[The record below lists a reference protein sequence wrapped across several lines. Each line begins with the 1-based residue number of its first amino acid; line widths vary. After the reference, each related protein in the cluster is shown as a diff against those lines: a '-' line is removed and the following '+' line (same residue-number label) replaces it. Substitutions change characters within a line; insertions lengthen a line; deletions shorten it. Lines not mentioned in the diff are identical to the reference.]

1 MPHRVIRLRN
11 GLRLLHIPTAS
22 PISHFGILIDAG
34 TRDEP
39 GQHPGLAHFV
49 EHTIFKGT
57 EKRNAYRVI
66 NRMESVGGDLNA
78 STSKEETD
86 FYASFLSPDYPRA
99 VELLADIF
107 FHAKFPQKEL
117 EKEKTV
123 IFEEINYYNDSPSEL
138 IFDDFE
144 SLVFCQH
151 DMGKNILGTKESVQK
166 IHRED
171 IMAFTAENYTLENVV
186 LASVG
191 NIATE
196 KLVRLCEKH
205 FGDGRIKEGTRQRVP
220 FRDYRPQTRNVRKNT
235 SQTNVLTGT
244 LAYDIRHPK
253 RIPFMLLNNILG
265 GQGQNTRLNMSVRE
279 KKGLAYTVES
289 YFNPFSD
296 CGLFSVYFGCDAH
309 ERDHCLHIV
318 MREIEKLKQNKLGS
332 MQLYYAKK
340 QYIGQLA
347 LAQESKLNELLAAG
361 HLALFYDEVGDM
373 NENIQTLEAITAEEL
388 CDTAN
393 EIFDFSRFSTLIFD
407 PEEEE

>member
-171 IMAFTAENYTLENVV
+171 IMAFTTENYTLENVV

-332 MQLYYAKK
+332 LQLYYAKK

>member
-1 MPHRVIRLRN
+1 MPHRVIRLHN

-57 EKRNAYRVI
+57 GKRNAYRVI

-144 SLVFCQH
+144 SLVFYHH
-151 DMGKNILGTKESVQK
+151 DMGKTILGNKESVQD

-171 IMAFTAENYTLENVV
+171 IMAFIAENYTLENVV

-196 KLVRLCEKH
+196 KLVRLCERY
-205 FGDGRIKEGTRQRVP
+205 FGDGRMMQGCRRRVP
-220 FRDYRPQTRNVRKNT
+220 FRDYRPQTRRVCKST
-235 SQTNVLTGT
+235 SQTNVVAGAP
-244 LAYDIRHPK
+244 AYDIRHPK

-279 KKGLAYTVES
+279 KKGLAYTIES

-309 ERDHCLHIV
+309 ERDHCLALVHK
-318 MREIEKLKQNKLGS
+318 ELEKLKRQKLGS

-361 HLALFYDEVGDM
+361 HLALFYEEVGNMD
-373 NENIQTLEAITAEEL
+373 ENIQTLEKITAEEL
-388 CDTAN
+388 CETAN
-393 EIFDFSRFSTLIFD
+393 EIFDLNRFSTLIFD
-407 PEEEE
+407 SEEE

>member
-57 EKRNAYRVI
+57 EKRNAYRII
-66 NRMESVGGDLNA
+66 NRMENVGGDLNA
-78 STSKEETD
+78 STLKEETD

-144 SLVFCQH
+144 SLVFHGH
-151 DMGKNILGTKESVQK
+151 DMGKTILGTKESVQN

-171 IMAFTAENYTLENVV
+171 IMDFIAKNYTLENVV

-191 NIATE
+191 KIDTG

-205 FGDGRIKEGTRQRVP
+205 FGNDSLAQGSRKRTP
-220 FRDYRPQTRNVRKNT
+220 FHDYHPQTRSVRKCT

-279 KKGLAYTVES
+279 KKGLAYTIES

-296 CGLFSVYFGCDAH
+296 CGLFSVYFGCDTH
-309 ERDHCLHIV
+309 ERDHCMSLVH
-318 MREIEKLKQNKLGS
+318 RELEKLKRQKLGS
-332 MQLYYAKK
+332 LQLYYAKK

-361 HLALFYDEVGDM
+361 HIALFYDEVTTMD
-373 NENIQTLEAITAEEL
+373 EDIRNIESITAEQL
-388 CDTAN
+388 CDVAN
-393 EIFDFSRFSTLIFD
+393 EIFDQSRFSTLIFD
-407 PEEEE
+407 PEEE

>member
-1 MPHRVIRLRN
+1 MPHCVIRLRN

-39 GQHPGLAHFV
+39 EAHPGLAHFV

-107 FHAKFPQKEL
+107 FHATFPQKEL

-144 SLVFCQH
+144 SLVFYQH
-151 DMGKNILGTKESVQK
+151 DMGKNILGSKESVQQ

-171 IMAFTAENYTLENVV
+171 IMEFTSQNYTLENVV

-191 NIATE
+191 NISTE
-196 KLVRLCEKH
+196 KLLRLCEKH
-205 FGDGRIKEGTRQRVP
+205 FGNGRMKEGSRRRQPVGE
-220 FRDYRPQTRNVRKNT
+220 YLPQNRTVSKST
-235 SQTNVLTGT
+235 SQTNVVTGT
-244 LAYDIRHPK
+244 LAYDIHNPK

-289 YFNPFSD
+289 YFNAFSD

-309 ERDHCLHIV
+309 ERDHCMDLVYH
-318 MREIEKLKQNKLGS
+318 EIEKLKRQPLGS
-332 MQLYYAKK
+332 LQLYYAKK

-361 HLALFYDEVGDM
+361 HIALFYDEVSTMD
-373 NENIQTLEAITAEEL
+373 EDIRTIESITAAQL
-388 CDTAN
+388 TDVAN
-393 EIFDFSRFSTLIFD
+393 EIFDLSRFSTLIFD
-407 PEEEE
+407 SEEE

>member
-1 MPHRVIRLRN
+1 MPHRVVRLRN

-39 GQHPGLAHFV
+39 AQHPGLAHFV

-107 FHAKFPQKEL
+107 FHATFPKKEL

-144 SLVFCQH
+144 SLVFNGH
-151 DMGKNILGTKESVQK
+151 DMGKNILGTKESVQQ
-166 IHRED
+166 IHREE
-171 IMAFTAENYTLENVV
+171 IMDFIGQNYTLENVI

-191 NIATE
+191 NISTE
-196 KLVRLCEKH
+196 KLLRLCEKH
-205 FGDGRIKEGTRQRVP
+205 FGNGRMKEGSRRRQP
-220 FRDYRPQTRNVRKNT
+220 LGEYCPQRRTVSKST
-235 SQTNVLTGT
+235 SQTNVVTGT
-244 LAYDIRHPK
+244 LAYDIHNPK

-289 YFNPFSD
+289 YFNAFSD

-309 ERDHCLHIV
+309 ERDHCLDLVH
-318 MREIEKLKQNKLGS
+318 RELEKLKRQKLGS
-332 MQLYYAKK
+332 LQLYYAKK

-361 HLALFYDEVGDM
+361 HIALFYDEVSTMDEDIRII
-373 NENIQTLEAITAEEL
+373 ENITAEQL
-388 CDTAN
+388 CDVAN
-393 EIFDFSRFSTLIFD
+393 EIFDLPRFTTLIFD
-407 PEEEE
+407 SEEE

>member
-39 GQHPGLAHFV
+39 AQHPGLAHFV

-107 FHAKFPQKEL
+107 FHATFPQKEL

-144 SLVFCQH
+144 SLVFNGH
-151 DMGKNILGTKESVQK
+151 DMGKNILGTKESVQQ

-171 IMAFTAENYTLENVV
+171 IMAFTAANYTLENVV

-191 NIATE
+191 NIATD
-196 KLVRLCEKH
+196 KLIRLCEKY
-205 FGDGRIKEGTRQRVP
+205 FGNGKATHGAHPRKP
-220 FRDYRPQTRNVRKNT
+220 FTSYQPKTMNVRKST
-235 SQTNVLTGT
+235 SQTNVLTGGP
-244 LAYDIRHPK
+244 AYDIRHPK
-253 RIPFMLLNNILG
+253 RLPFMLLTNSLG
-265 GQGQNTRLNMSVRE
+265 GQGQNSRLNMSVRE
-279 KKGLAYTVES
+279 KMGLAYTVEA

-309 ERDHCLHIV
+309 ERDHCLELV
-318 MREIEKLKQNKLGS
+318 RRELEKLKRQKLGT

-361 HLALFYDEVGDM
+361 HLALFYDEVADM
-373 NENIQTLEAITAEEL
+373 DENIQALEMITAEEL

-393 EIFDFSRFSTLIFD
+393 EIFDLNRFSTLIFD
-407 PEEEE
+407 PEEE

>member
-1 MPHRVIRLRN
+1 MPHRVIRLQN

-39 GQHPGLAHFV
+39 DQHPGLAHFV

-107 FHAKFPQKEL
+107 FHATFPKKEL

-144 SLVFCQH
+144 SLVFYHH
-151 DMGKNILGTKESVQK
+151 DMGKNILGTKESVQQ
-166 IHRED
+166 IHREAITD
-171 IMAFTAENYTLENVV
+171 FISRNYTLENVV

-191 NIATE
+191 NISTE
-196 KLVRLCEKH
+196 KLLRLCEKH
-205 FGDGRIKEGTRQRVP
+205 FGNGRMKEGSRRRKP
-220 FRDYRPQTRNVRKNT
+220 IGEYRPQTRTVCKST
-235 SQTNVLTGT
+235 SQTNVLTGIP
-244 LAYDIRHPK
+244 AYDIRHPK
-253 RIPFMLLNNILG
+253 RVPFLLLNNLLG

-289 YFNPFSD
+289 YFNAFSD

-309 ERDHCLHIV
+309 ERDHCMELVH
-318 MREIEKLKQNKLGS
+318 RELEKLKRQKLGS
-332 MQLYYAKK
+332 LQLYYAKK
-340 QYIGQLA
+340 QFIGQLA

-361 HLALFYDEVGDM
+361 HIALFYDEVTTMD
-373 NENIQTLEAITAEEL
+373 EDIRTIESITAEQL
-388 CDTAN
+388 CDVAN
-393 EIFDFSRFSTLIFD
+393 EIFDLSRFTTLIFD
-407 PEEEE
+407 SEEE

>member
-39 GQHPGLAHFV
+39 AQHPGLAHFV

-99 VELLADIF
+99 VELLSDIF
-107 FHAKFPQKEL
+107 FHATFPKREL

-123 IFEEINYYNDSPSEL
+123 IFEEINYYNDTPSEL

-144 SLVFCQH
+144 SLVFHQH
-151 DMGKNILGTKESVQK
+151 AMGKTVLGTKESVQA

-171 IMAFTAENYTLENVV
+171 IMDFISRNYTVDNVV

-191 NIATE
+191 NISTD
-196 KLVRLCEKH
+196 KLLRLCERN
-205 FGDGRIKEGTRQRVP
+205 FGSTPIGNGTRKREV
-220 FRDYRPQTRNVRKNT
+220 FTSYRPQSRTVSKST
-235 SQTNVLTGT
+235 SQTNVVTGT
-244 LAYDIRHPK
+244 LAYDIRDPK
-253 RIPFMLLNNILG
+253 RIPFMLLNNLLG

-289 YFNPFSD
+289 YFNAFSD
-296 CGLFSVYFGCDAH
+296 CGLFSIYYGCDAH
-309 ERDHCLHIV
+309 ERDHCMELV
-318 MREIEKLKQNKLGS
+318 RRELEKLKRQKLGS

-361 HLALFYDEVGDM
+361 HIALFYDEVSTMDEDIRTIEG
-373 NENIQTLEAITAEEL
+373 ITAEAL
-388 CDTAN
+388 CDVAN
-393 EIFDFSRFSTLIFD
+393 EIFDQSRFSTLIFD
-407 PEEEE
+407 SEKE

>member
-39 GQHPGLAHFV
+39 AQHPGLAHFV

-99 VELLADIF
+99 VELLADIL
-107 FHAKFPQKEL
+107 FHATFPKKEL

-144 SLVFCQH
+144 SLVFNGH
-151 DMGKNILGTKESVQK
+151 DMGKNILGTKESVQG

-171 IMAFTAENYTLENVV
+171 ILDFIGRNYTRENIV

-191 NIATE
+191 NIETA
-196 KLVRLCEKH
+196 KLVRLCEKY
-205 FGDGRIKEGTRQRVP
+205 FGEGPIKEGNRQRVP
-220 FRDYRPQTRNVRKNT
+220 YNDYCPQTRNLRKST
-235 SQTNVLTGT
+235 SQTNVVTGVP
-244 LAYDIRHPK
+244 AYDFRHPK
-253 RIPFMLLNNILG
+253 RAPFMLLNNLLG

-289 YFNPFSD
+289 YFNAFSD

-309 ERDHCLHIV
+309 ERDHCLELVRH
-318 MREIEKLKQNKLGS
+318 ELDKLKKNKLGT

-347 LAQESKLNELLAAG
+347 LAQESKLNELLSAG
-361 HLALFYDEVGDM
+361 HHALFYDEVPDM
-373 NENIQTLEAITAEEL
+373 DESIQTLEKITTEEL
-388 CDTAN
+388 CETAN
-393 EIFDFSRFSTLIFD
+393 EIFDLNRFSTLIFD
-407 PEEEE
+407 PEEE

>member
-39 GQHPGLAHFV
+39 GEHPGLAHFV

-144 SLVFCQH
+144 ALVFNGH
-151 DMGKNILGTKESVQK
+151 AMGKIILGTKESVQN

-171 IMAFTAENYTLENVV
+171 IMAFTAKNYTLENVV

-196 KLVRLCEKH
+196 KLVRLCERY
-205 FGDGRIKEGTRQRVP
+205 FGDGKIKKGTRQRES
-220 FRDYRPQTRNVRKNT
+220 FRNYRPQTRNVRKNT
-235 SQTNVLTGT
+235 SQTNVVTGAP
-244 LAYDIRHPK
+244 AYDIRHPK

-309 ERDHCLHIV
+309 ERDHCLHLV
-318 MREIEKLKQNKLGS
+318 MHEMEKLKQNKLGS
-332 MQLYYAKK
+332 LQLYYAKK

-361 HLALFYDEVGDM
+361 HIALFYDEVSNMDEDIRTI
-373 NENIQTLEAITAEEL
+373 ENITADQL
-388 CDTAN
+388 CEVAN
-393 EIFDFSRFSTLIFD
+393 EIFDFSLFSTLIFD
-407 PEEEE
+407 PEEE

>member
-235 SQTNVLTGT
+235 SQTNVLPGT
-244 LAYDIRHPK
+244 LAYDIRHPR
-253 RIPFMLLNNILG
+253 RIPFRLLNNILG

-332 MQLYYAKK
+332 LQLYYAKK

>member
-1 MPHRVIRLRN
+1 MPHRVIRLQN

-39 GQHPGLAHFV
+39 DQHPGLAHFV

-57 EKRNAYRVI
+57 EKRNAYRVL

-99 VELLADIF
+99 IELLADIF
-107 FHAKFPQKEL
+107 FHATFPKKEL

-144 SLVFCQH
+144 SLVFHKH
-151 DMGKNILGTKESVQK
+151 DMGKNILGSKESVQQ

-171 IMAFTAENYTLENVV
+171 IMDFIGRNYTLENVV

-191 NIATE
+191 NISTQ
-196 KLVRLCEKH
+196 KLIRLCEKH
-205 FGDGRIKEGTRQRVP
+205 FGNGRMKEGLRRRQPVGEYCPRTMLTR
-220 FRDYRPQTRNVRKNT
+220 KST
-235 SQTNVLTGT
+235 SQSNVLTGIP
-244 LAYDIRHPK
+244 AYDIRHPK
-253 RIPFMLLNNILG
+253 RVTFLLLNNLLG

-289 YFNPFSD
+289 YFNAFSD

-309 ERDHCLHIV
+309 ERNHCIDLV
-318 MREIEKLKQNKLGS
+318 YRELEKLKRQKLGS
-332 MQLYYAKK
+332 LQLYYAKK

-361 HLALFYDEVGDM
+361 HIALFYDEVTTMDEDIRTIEG
-373 NENIQTLEAITAEEL
+373 ITAEQL
-388 CDTAN
+388 CDVAN
-393 EIFDFSRFSTLIFD
+393 EIFDIPRFTTLIFD
-407 PEEEE
+407 PEEE

>member
-57 EKRNAYRVI
+57 EKRNAYRII
-66 NRMESVGGDLNA
+66 NRMENVGGDLNA

-86 FYASFLSPDYPRA
+86 FYTSFLSPDYPRA

-107 FHAKFPQKEL
+107 FHAKFPKKEL

-144 SLVFCQH
+144 SLIFLGH
-151 DMGKNILGTKESVQK
+151 DMGKSILGTKDSVQN

-171 IMAFTAENYTLENVV
+171 IMGFIAKNYTLENVV

-191 NIATE
+191 NIDPG

-205 FGDGRIKEGTRQRVP
+205 FGSQSMTQGSRNRTP
-220 FRDYRPQTRNVRKNT
+220 FHDYRPQTRGVRKCT
-235 SQTNVLTGT
+235 SQTNVLTGAP
-244 LAYDIRHPK
+244 AYDIRNPK

-265 GQGQNTRLNMSVRE
+265 GQGQNTRLNLSVRE
-279 KKGLAYTVES
+279 KKGLAYTIES

-296 CGLFSVYFGCDAH
+296 CGLFSIYYGCDPH
-309 ERDHCLHIV
+309 ERDHCLDLVHK
-318 MREIEKLKQNKLGS
+318 ELGKLKQQKLGS
-332 MQLYYAKK
+332 LQLYYAKK

-347 LAQESKLNELLAAG
+347 LAQESKLNELLATG
-361 HLALFYDEVGDM
+361 HIALFYDEVSTMD
-373 NENIQTLEAITAEEL
+373 EDIRTIESITAEQL
-388 CDTAN
+388 CETAN
-393 EIFDFSRFSTLIFD
+393 EIFDLSRFSTLIFD
-407 PEEEE
+407 PEEE

>member
-332 MQLYYAKK
+332 LQLYYAKK

-407 PEEEE
+407 PEEE

>member
-1 MPHRVIRLRN
+1 MPHRVVRLQN

-39 GQHPGLAHFV
+39 AQHPGLAHFV

-107 FHAKFPQKEL
+107 FHATFPKKEL

-144 SLVFCQH
+144 SLVFFQH
-151 DMGKNILGTKESVQK
+151 DMGKNILGTKESVQR

-171 IMAFTAENYTLENVV
+171 IMDFTCQNYTLENVV

-191 NIATE
+191 NISTE
-196 KLVRLCEKH
+196 KLVRLCDKY
-205 FGDGRIKEGTRQRVP
+205 FGSSKLTEGTRRRKP
-220 FRDYRPQTRNVRKNT
+220 LGEYHPKNNITRKST
-235 SQTNVLTGT
+235 SQTNVVTGT
-244 LAYDIRHPK
+244 LAYDIHDPK

-309 ERDHCLHIV
+309 ERDHCMHLVHN
-318 MREIEKLKQNKLGS
+318 ELEKLKRQKLGS

-340 QYIGQLA
+340 QYLGQLA

-361 HLALFYDEVGDM
+361 HLALFYDEVSNMD
-373 NENIQTLEAITAEEL
+373 EDIRIIESITAEQL
-388 CDTAN
+388 CEVAN
-393 EIFDFSRFSTLIFD
+393 EIFDLSQFSTLIFD
-407 PEEEE
+407 PEEE

>member
-39 GQHPGLAHFV
+39 AQHPGLAHFV

-107 FHAKFPQKEL
+107 FHATFPQKEL

-144 SLVFCQH
+144 SLVFYQH
-151 DMGKNILGTKESVQK
+151 DMGKNILGTKDSVQQ

-171 IMAFTAENYTLENVV
+171 IMDFIGRNYTLENVV

-191 NIATE
+191 NITTE
-196 KLVRLCEKH
+196 NLVRLCEKY
-205 FGDGRIKEGTRQRVP
+205 FGDGRIKEGNRQRRP
-220 FRDYRPQTRNVRKNT
+220 FNGYQPQTKNLRKNT
-235 SQTNVLTGT
+235 SQTNVVTGAP
-244 LAYDIRHPK
+244 AYDIRHPK
-253 RIPFMLLNNILG
+253 RVPFMLLNNILG

-309 ERDHCLHIV
+309 ERDHCLDLV
-318 MREIEKLKQNKLGS
+318 RRELEKLRRQKLGS
-332 MQLYYAKK
+332 LQLYYAKK

-361 HLALFYDEVGDM
+361 HIALFYDEVSTMD
-373 NENIQTLEAITAEEL
+373 EDIQTIESITAEEL
-388 CDTAN
+388 CDVAN
-393 EIFDFSRFSTLIFD
+393 EIFDLNRFSTLIFD
-407 PEEEE
+407 PEEE

>member
-34 TRDEP
+34 PRDEP
-39 GQHPGLAHFV
+39 AQHPGLAHFV

-57 EKRNAYRVI
+57 VKRNAYRVI

-107 FHAKFPQKEL
+107 FHATFPQKEL

-144 SLVFCQH
+144 SLVFYQH
-151 DMGKNILGTKESVQK
+151 DMGKNILGTKDSVQQ

-171 IMAFTAENYTLENVV
+171 IMDFISQNYTLENVV

-191 NIATE
+191 NITTE
-196 KLVRLCEKH
+196 NLVRLCEKH
-205 FGDGRIKEGTRQRVP
+205 FGDGRIKEGKRQRKP
-220 FRDYRPQTRNVRKNT
+220 FNDYRPQTRNLRKNT
-235 SQTNVLTGT
+235 SQTNVVTGAP
-244 LAYDIRHPK
+244 AYDIRHPK
-253 RIPFMLLNNILG
+253 RVPFMLLNNILG

-309 ERDHCLHIV
+309 ERDHCLDLVH
-318 MREIEKLKQNKLGS
+318 RELEKLRRQKLGS
-332 MQLYYAKK
+332 LQLYYAKK

-361 HLALFYDEVGDM
+361 HIALFYEEVSTMDEDIRTI
-373 NENIQTLEAITAEEL
+373 ESITAEEL
-388 CDTAN
+388 CEVAN
-393 EIFDFSRFSTLIFD
+393 EIFDLNRFSTLIFD
-407 PEEEE
+407 PEEE

>member
-1 MPHRVIRLRN
+1 MSHRVIRLQN

-39 GQHPGLAHFV
+39 EAHPGLAHFV

-107 FHAKFPQKEL
+107 FHATFPKKEI

-144 SLVFCQH
+144 SLVFHQH
-151 DMGKNILGTKESVQK
+151 DMGKIVLGTKESVQN

-171 IMAFTAENYTLENVV
+171 VMDFISKNYTLENVV

-191 NIATE
+191 NISTE
-196 KLVRLCEKH
+196 KLVRLCDKY
-205 FGDGRIKEGTRQRVP
+205 FGSSKLTEGTRRRKP
-220 FRDYRPQTRNVRKNT
+220 FTNFQPQTRNVRKST
-235 SQTNVLTGT
+235 SQTNVVTGT
-244 LAYDIRHPK
+244 LAYDIRDPK

-279 KKGLAYTVES
+279 KMGLAYTVES
-289 YFNPFSD
+289 YFNAFSD

-309 ERDHCLHIV
+309 ERDHCLNLV
-318 MREIEKLKQNKLGS
+318 YREIEKLKRQKLGS

-340 QYIGQLA
+340 QYLGQLA
-347 LAQESKLNELLAAG
+347 LSQESKLNELLAAG
-361 HLALFYDEVGDM
+361 HLALFYDEVSDM
-373 NENIQTLEAITAEEL
+373 NEDIQIIENITAEQLSEV
-388 CDTAN
+388 AN
-393 EIFDFSRFSTLIFD
+393 EIFDLSRFSTLIFD
-407 PEEEE
+407 PEEE

>member
-1 MPHRVIRLRN
+1 MPHRVIRLKN

-39 GQHPGLAHFV
+39 DQHPGLAHFV

-144 SLVFCQH
+144 SLIFDGH
-151 DMGKNILGTKESVQK
+151 DMGKSILGTKESVQQ

-171 IMAFTAENYTLENVV
+171 IMAFTAANYTLENVV

-196 KLVRLCEKH
+196 KLVRLCENH
-205 FGDGRIKEGTRQRVP
+205 FGNSSLQKGRRR
-220 FRDYRPQTRNVRKNT
+220 RKPVGKYQPKTTVTHKST
-235 SQTNVLTGT
+235 SQTNVLTGIP
-244 LAYDIRHPK
+244 AYDIRHPK
-253 RIPFMLLNNILG
+253 RVPFMLLNNILG

-309 ERDHCLHIV
+309 ERDHCLHLV
-318 MREIEKLKQNKLGS
+318 MHELEKLKQNKLGT

-361 HLALFYDEVGDM
+361 HLALFYDEVADM
-373 NENIQTLEAITAEEL
+373 NENIKTLEKITAEQL
-388 CDTAN
+388 IDTAN
-393 EIFDFSRFSTLIFD
+393 EIFDLPHFSTLIFD
-407 PEEEE
+407 PEEE

>member
-39 GQHPGLAHFV
+39 AQHPGLAHFV

-107 FHAKFPQKEL
+107 FHATFPKKEL

-123 IFEEINYYNDSPSEL
+123 IFEEINFYNDSPSEL

-144 SLVFCQH
+144 ALVFDGH
-151 DMGKNILGTKESVQK
+151 DMGKIILGTKESVQR
-166 IHRED
+166 IQRED
-171 IMAFTAENYTLENVV
+171 IMDFTSRNYTLENVV

-191 NIATE
+191 NISTD
-196 KLVRLCEKH
+196 KLVRLCERH
-205 FGDGRIKEGTRQRVP
+205 FGSVNLTEGTRRREP
-220 FRDYRPQTRNVRKNT
+220 FHGYRPQTRTVRKSS
-235 SQTNVLTGT
+235 SQTNVVTGGP
-244 LAYDIRHPK
+244 AYDFRHPK
-253 RIPFMLLNNILG
+253 RLPFMLLTNILG
-265 GQGQNTRLNMSVRE
+265 GQGQNSRLNMSVRE
-279 KKGLAYTVES
+279 KMGLAYTVEA

-309 ERDHCLHIV
+309 ERDHCLSLVHK
-318 MREIEKLKQNKLGS
+318 ELEKLKRQKLGT

-340 QYIGQLA
+340 QYIGQIA
-347 LAQESKLNELLAAG
+347 LAQESKLNELLASG
-361 HLALFYDEVGDM
+361 HTALFYDEVANMD
-373 NENIQTLEAITAEEL
+373 ENIQTLEKITAEEL

-393 EIFDFSRFSTLIFD
+393 EIFNLNRFSTLIFD
-407 PEEEE
+407 SEEE

>member
-22 PISHFGILIDAG
+22 PISHFGILVDAG

-107 FHAKFPQKEL
+107 FNATFLKKEL

-123 IFEEINYYNDSPSEL
+123 VFEEINYYNDSPSEL

-144 SLVFCQH
+144 SLVFQGH
-151 DMGKNILGTKESVQK
+151 DMGKSILGTKESVQN

-171 IMAFTAENYTLENVV
+171 IMAFIAENYTLENVV

-191 NIATE
+191 NISME

-205 FGDGRIKEGTRQRVP
+205 FGNGRMRRGCRKRVT
-220 FRDYRPQTRNVRKNT
+220 FRDYRPQTRRVCKST
-235 SQTNVLTGT
+235 SQTNVLTGAP
-244 LAYDIRHPK
+244 AYDIRHPK

-309 ERDHCLHIV
+309 ELDHCLELV
-318 MREIEKLKQNKLGS
+318 NKELGKLKRQKLGTL
-332 MQLYYAKK
+332 QLYYAKK

-347 LAQESKLNELLAAG
+347 LAQESKLNELLASG
-361 HLALFYDEVGDM
+361 HLALFYDEVGNMD
-373 NENIQTLEAITAEEL
+373 ENIQTLEKVTAEEL
-388 CDTAN
+388 CETAN
-393 EIFDFSRFSTLIFD
+393 EIFDLNRFSTLIFD
-407 PEEEE
+407 PEEE

>member
-1 MPHRVIRLRN
+1 MPHRVVRLRN

-39 GQHPGLAHFV
+39 AQHPGLAHFV

-107 FHAKFPQKEL
+107 FHATFPKKEL

-144 SLVFCQH
+144 SLVFNGH
-151 DMGKNILGTKESVQK
+151 DMGKNILGTKESVQQ

-171 IMAFTAENYTLENVV
+171 IMDFIGHNYTLENVI

-191 NIATE
+191 NISTE
-196 KLVRLCEKH
+196 KLLRLCEKH
-205 FGDGRIKEGTRQRVP
+205 FGNGRMKEGSRRRQPLGEYCLQR
-220 FRDYRPQTRNVRKNT
+220 QTVSKST
-235 SQTNVLTGT
+235 SQTNVVTGT
-244 LAYDIRHPK
+244 LAYDIHNPK

-289 YFNPFSD
+289 YFNAFSD

-309 ERDHCLHIV
+309 ERDHCLNLVH
-318 MREIEKLKQNKLGS
+318 RELEKLKRQKLGS
-332 MQLYYAKK
+332 LQLYYAKK

-361 HLALFYDEVGDM
+361 HIALFYDEVSTMDEDIRII
-373 NENIQTLEAITAEEL
+373 ENITAEQL
-388 CDTAN
+388 CDVAN
-393 EIFDFSRFSTLIFD
+393 EIFDLPRFTTLIFD
-407 PEEEE
+407 SEEE

>member
-1 MPHRVIRLRN
+1 MPHRVVRLRN

-39 GQHPGLAHFV
+39 AQHPGLAHFV

-107 FHAKFPQKEL
+107 FHATFPKKEL

-144 SLVFCQH
+144 SLVFNGH
-151 DMGKNILGTKESVQK
+151 DMGKNILGTKESVQQ
-166 IHRED
+166 IHREE
-171 IMAFTAENYTLENVV
+171 IMDFIGQNYTVENVI

-191 NIATE
+191 NISTE
-196 KLVRLCEKH
+196 KLLRLCEKH
-205 FGDGRIKEGTRQRVP
+205 FGNGRMKEGSRRRQP
-220 FRDYRPQTRNVRKNT
+220 LGEYCPQRRTVSKST
-235 SQTNVLTGT
+235 SQTNVVTGT
-244 LAYDIRHPK
+244 LAYDIHNPK

-289 YFNPFSD
+289 YFNAFSD

-309 ERDHCLHIV
+309 ERDHCLDLVH
-318 MREIEKLKQNKLGS
+318 RELEKLKRQKLGS
-332 MQLYYAKK
+332 LQLYYAKK

-361 HLALFYDEVGDM
+361 HIALFYDEVSTMDEDIRII
-373 NENIQTLEAITAEEL
+373 ENITAEQL
-388 CDTAN
+388 CDVAN
-393 EIFDFSRFSTLIFD
+393 EIFDLPRFTTLIFD
-407 PEEEE
+407 SEEE

>member
-407 PEEEE
+407 PEEE

>member
-1 MPHRVIRLRN
+1 M
-11 GLRLLHIPTAS
+11 
-22 PISHFGILIDAG
+22 
-34 TRDEP
+34 
-39 GQHPGLAHFV
+39 
-49 EHTIFKGT
+49 
-57 EKRNAYRVI
+57 
-66 NRMESVGGDLNA
+66 
-78 STSKEETD
+78 
-86 FYASFLSPDYPRA
+86 
-99 VELLADIF
+99 
-107 FHAKFPQKEL
+107 
-117 EKEKTV
+117 
-123 IFEEINYYNDSPSEL
+123 
-138 IFDDFE
+138 
-144 SLVFCQH
+144 
-151 DMGKNILGTKESVQK
+151 
-166 IHRED
+166 
-171 IMAFTAENYTLENVV
+171 
-186 LASVG
+186 
-191 NIATE
+191 
-196 KLVRLCEKH
+196 
-205 FGDGRIKEGTRQRVP
+205 
-220 FRDYRPQTRNVRKNT
+220 
-235 SQTNVLTGT
+235 LTGT

-289 YFNPFSD
+289 YFTPFSD

-407 PEEEE
+407 PEEE

>member
-39 GQHPGLAHFV
+39 AQHPGLAHFV

-66 NRMESVGGDLNA
+66 NRLESVGGDLNA

-107 FHAKFPQKEL
+107 FHATFPKKEL

-144 SLVFCQH
+144 SLVFNGH
-151 DMGKNILGTKESVQK
+151 DMGKNILGTKESVQQ
-166 IHRED
+166 IHREA
-171 IMAFTAENYTLENVV
+171 IMDFIGRNYTLENVV
-186 LASVG
+186 LTSVG
-191 NIATE
+191 NIPTE

-205 FGDGRIKEGTRQRVP
+205 FGSVSMTEGTRRREA
-220 FRDYRPQTRNVRKNT
+220 FLDYQPQSRTVRKT
-235 SQTNVLTGT
+235 SSQTNVVTGGP
-244 LAYDIRHPK
+244 AYDFRHPK
-253 RIPFMLLNNILG
+253 RLPFMLLTNILG
-265 GQGQNTRLNMSVRE
+265 GQGQNSRLNMSVRE
-279 KKGLAYTVES
+279 KMGLAYTVEA

-309 ERDHCLHIV
+309 ERDHCLSLV
-318 MREIEKLKQNKLGS
+318 YKELEKLKRQKLGT

-340 QYIGQLA
+340 QYIGQIA
-347 LAQESKLNELLAAG
+347 LAQESKLNELLASG
-361 HLALFYDEVGDM
+361 HTALFYDEVANMD
-373 NENIQTLEAITAEEL
+373 ENIQTLEKITAEEL
-388 CDTAN
+388 CEVAN
-393 EIFDFSRFSTLIFD
+393 EIFDTNRFTTLIFD
-407 PEEEE
+407 PEEE

>member
-22 PISHFGILIDAG
+22 PISHFGILVDAG

-107 FHAKFPQKEL
+107 FNATFLKKEL

-144 SLVFCQH
+144 SLVFQGH
-151 DMGKNILGTKESVQK
+151 DMGKSILGTKESVQN

-171 IMAFTAENYTLENVV
+171 IMAFIAENYTLENVV

-191 NIATE
+191 NISME

-205 FGDGRIKEGTRQRVP
+205 FGNGRMRRGCRKRVT
-220 FRDYRPQTRNVRKNT
+220 FRDYRPQTRRVCKST
-235 SQTNVLTGT
+235 SQTNVLTGAP
-244 LAYDIRHPK
+244 AYDIRHPK

-309 ERDHCLHIV
+309 ELDHCLELV
-318 MREIEKLKQNKLGS
+318 NKELEKLKRQKLGTL
-332 MQLYYAKK
+332 QLYYAKK

-347 LAQESKLNELLAAG
+347 LAQESKLNELLASG
-361 HLALFYDEVGDM
+361 HLALFYDEVGNMD
-373 NENIQTLEAITAEEL
+373 ENIQTLEKVTAEEL
-388 CDTAN
+388 CETAN
-393 EIFDFSRFSTLIFD
+393 EIFDLNRFSTLIFD
-407 PEEEE
+407 PEEE

>member
-39 GQHPGLAHFV
+39 DQHPGLAHFV

-66 NRMESVGGDLNA
+66 NRMENVGGDLNA

-144 SLVFCQH
+144 SLVFHGH
-151 DMGKNILGTKESVQK
+151 DMGKTILGTKESVQN

-171 IMAFTAENYTLENVV
+171 IMNFIAKNYTLENVV
-186 LASVG
+186 LVSVG
-191 NIATE
+191 KIETG

-205 FGDGRIKEGTRQRVP
+205 FGNDRLAQGRRKRTP
-220 FRDYRPQTRNVRKNT
+220 FHDYSPQTRSVRKCT

-279 KKGLAYTVES
+279 KKGLAYTIES

-296 CGLFSVYFGCDAH
+296 CGLFSVYFGCDTH
-309 ERDHCLHIV
+309 ERDHCLDLVHKELW
-318 MREIEKLKQNKLGS
+318 RLKRQKLGS
-332 MQLYYAKK
+332 LQLYYAKK

-361 HLALFYDEVGDM
+361 HIALFYDEVTTMDEDIRTI
-373 NENIQTLEAITAEEL
+373 ENITAEQL
-388 CDTAN
+388 CDVAN
-393 EIFDFSRFSTLIFD
+393 EIFDLSRFSTLIFD
-407 PEEEE
+407 PEEE

>member
-1 MPHRVIRLRN
+1 MPHRVVRLRN

-39 GQHPGLAHFV
+39 AQHPGLAHFV

-107 FHAKFPQKEL
+107 FHATFPKKEL

-144 SLVFCQH
+144 SLVFNGH
-151 DMGKNILGTKESVQK
+151 DMGKNILGTKESVQQ

-171 IMAFTAENYTLENVV
+171 IMDFIGHNYTLENVI

-191 NIATE
+191 NISTE
-196 KLVRLCEKH
+196 KLLRLCEKH
-205 FGDGRIKEGTRQRVP
+205 FGNGRMKEGSRRRQP
-220 FRDYRPQTRNVRKNT
+220 LGEYCPQRRTVSKST
-235 SQTNVLTGT
+235 SQTNVVTGT
-244 LAYDIRHPK
+244 LAYDIHNPK

-289 YFNPFSD
+289 YFNAFSD

-309 ERDHCLHIV
+309 ERDHCLNLV
-318 MREIEKLKQNKLGS
+318 YRELEKLKRQKLGS
-332 MQLYYAKK
+332 LQLYYAKK

-361 HLALFYDEVGDM
+361 HIALFYDEVSTMDEDIRII
-373 NENIQTLEAITAEEL
+373 ENITAEQL
-388 CDTAN
+388 CDVAN
-393 EIFDFSRFSTLIFD
+393 EIFDLPRFTTLIFD
-407 PEEEE
+407 SEEE

>member
-1 MPHRVIRLRN
+1 MPHRVVRLRN

-39 GQHPGLAHFV
+39 AQHPGLAHFV

-86 FYASFLSPDYPRA
+86 FYASFLSPNYPRA

-117 EKEKTV
+117 EREKTV

-138 IFDDFE
+138 IFDEFE
-144 SLVFCQH
+144 SLVFNGH
-151 DMGKNILGTKESVQK
+151 AMGKNILGTKESVQQ

-171 IMAFTAENYTLENVV
+171 IMVFTAENYTLENVV

-196 KLVRLCEKH
+196 KLVRLCEKY
-205 FGDGRIKEGTRQRVP
+205 FGHDRMAEGTRQRTP
-220 FRDYRPQTRNVRKNT
+220 FRKYCPQTRSVRKNT
-235 SQTNVLTGT
+235 SQTNVLTGAP
-244 LAYDIRHPK
+244 AYDIRHPK

-265 GQGQNTRLNMSVRE
+265 GQGQNTRLNMSIRE
-279 KKGLAYTVES
+279 KKGLAYTIES

-309 ERDHCLHIV
+309 ERDHCLELAH
-318 MREIEKLKQNKLGS
+318 RELERLKQQKLGT

-361 HLALFYDEVGDM
+361 HIALFYDEVADM
-373 NENIQTLEAITAEEL
+373 DENIRTLESITAEEL

-393 EIFDFSRFSTLIFD
+393 DIFDLNRFSTLIFD
-407 PEEEE
+407 PEEE

>member
-22 PISHFGILIDAG
+22 PISHFGILVDAG

-107 FHAKFPQKEL
+107 FNATFLKKEL

-144 SLVFCQH
+144 SLVFQGH
-151 DMGKNILGTKESVQK
+151 DMGKSILGTKESVQN

-171 IMAFTAENYTLENVV
+171 IMAFIAENYTLENVV

-191 NIATE
+191 NISME

-205 FGDGRIKEGTRQRVP
+205 FGNGRMRRGCRKRVT
-220 FRDYRPQTRNVRKNT
+220 FRDYRPQTRRVCKST
-235 SQTNVLTGT
+235 SQTNVLTGAP
-244 LAYDIRHPK
+244 AYDIRHPK

-309 ERDHCLHIV
+309 ELDHCLELV
-318 MREIEKLKQNKLGS
+318 NKELEKLKRQKLGTL
-332 MQLYYAKK
+332 QLYYAKK

-347 LAQESKLNELLAAG
+347 LAQESKLNELLASG
-361 HLALFYDEVGDM
+361 HLALFYDEVGNMD
-373 NENIQTLEAITAEEL
+373 ENIQTLGKVTAEEL
-388 CDTAN
+388 CETAN
-393 EIFDFSRFSTLIFD
+393 EIFDLNRFSTLIFD
-407 PEEEE
+407 PEEE

>member
-144 SLVFCQH
+144 ALVFNGH
-151 DMGKNILGTKESVQK
+151 AMGKIILGTKESVQN

-196 KLVRLCEKH
+196 KLVRLCERF
-205 FGDGRIKEGTRQRVP
+205 FGDGGIKEGTRQREP

-235 SQTNVLTGT
+235 SQTNVVTGAP
-244 LAYDIRHPK
+244 AYDIRHPK

-309 ERDHCLHIV
+309 ERDHCLHLV
-318 MREIEKLKQNKLGS
+318 MQEMEKLKQNKLGS
-332 MQLYYAKK
+332 LQLYYAKK

-361 HLALFYDEVGDM
+361 HIALFYDEVSNMDEDIRTI
-373 NENIQTLEAITAEEL
+373 ENITADQL
-388 CDTAN
+388 CEVAN
-393 EIFDFSRFSTLIFD
+393 EIFDFPRFSTLIFD
-407 PEEEE
+407 PEEE

>member
-39 GQHPGLAHFV
+39 SQHPGLAHFV

-107 FHAKFPQKEL
+107 FHATFPQKEL

-144 SLVFCQH
+144 ALVFYQH
-151 DMGKNILGTKESVQK
+151 DMGKIILGTKDSVQQ

-171 IMAFTAENYTLENVV
+171 IMNFICQDYTLENVV

-191 NIATE
+191 NIPAE
-196 KLVRLCEKH
+196 KLVRLCEKY
-205 FGDGRIKEGTRQRVP
+205 FGDGRIKEGKRQRIP
-220 FRDYRPQTRNVRKNT
+220 FESYRPQTKTMRKNT
-235 SQTNVLTGT
+235 SQTNVVTGT
-244 LAYDIRHPK
+244 PAYDIRHPK
-253 RIPFMLLNNILG
+253 RVPFMLLNNILG

-309 ERDHCLHIV
+309 ERDHCLELV
-318 MREIEKLKQNKLGS
+318 RRELEKLKRQKLGS
-332 MQLYYAKK
+332 LQLYYAKK

-347 LAQESKLNELLAAG
+347 LAQESKLNELIAAG
-361 HLALFYDEVGDM
+361 HIALFYDEVSTMD
-373 NENIQTLEAITAEEL
+373 EDIRTIESITAEDL
-388 CDTAN
+388 CDVAN
-393 EIFDFSRFSTLIFD
+393 EIFDLNRFSTLIFD
-407 PEEEE
+407 PEEE